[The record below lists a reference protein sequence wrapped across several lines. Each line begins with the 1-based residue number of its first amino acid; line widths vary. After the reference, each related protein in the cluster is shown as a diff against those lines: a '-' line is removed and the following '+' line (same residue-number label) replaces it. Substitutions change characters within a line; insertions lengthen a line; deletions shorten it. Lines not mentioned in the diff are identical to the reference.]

1 MDAIDVVSIDNPPW
15 PFNQFPV
22 GEDIHRSQLGN
33 DAAAFRQCGEGLTT
47 PLQSRERGESV
58 RRILLGNE
66 LDDSARGR
74 VSPRLST
81 GPGNQPSVGAVKRAL
96 RSANTRSWAIVRP
109 RATSA
114 SPCTMSFSISSAFWR
129 RWYTR

>member
-1 MDAIDVVSIDNPPW
+1 MDPIDVVSIDNPPW

-33 DAAAFRQCGEGLTT
+33 DAATFRQCGEGLTT

-66 LDDSARGR
+66 LDDSLEVESRRVCPQGLEISHPWGR
-74 VSPRLST
+74 
-81 GPGNQPSVGAVKRAL
+81 
-96 RSANTRSWAIVRP
+96 
-109 RATSA
+109 
-114 SPCTMSFSISSAFWR
+114 SSAP
-129 RWYTR
+129 